1 MIPACA
7 VVFQSRPNPRGSSTS
22 SASRSTSQTPLEE
35 LGGPGVGE
43 GLGQL
48 VAPGLVLG
56 LQGAELVDGVGPAL
70 RPRPSVLRRPRDRD
84 GADGLAGG
92 AARGRDA
99 AGPWAVRSPGR
110 ARRPARRAL
119 SREADGARLEGRMA
133 TLDTHAIARTLTD
146 AGADPKL
153 ADAITAAVREAA
165 DHGDHVTPDQFKA
178 GLAELEARLTWR
190 FAGAMLAQTGVIL
203 AAVIGAAVAI
213 LRMLG

>member
-1 MIPACA
+1 MT
-7 VVFQSRPNPRGSSTS
+7 R
-22 SASRSTSQTPLEE
+22 
-35 LGGPGVGE
+35 
-43 GLGQL
+43 
-48 VAPGLVLG
+48 
-56 LQGAELVDGVGPAL
+56 
-70 RPRPSVLRRPRDRD
+70 RDRRQVFPVPITQD
-84 GADGLAGG
+84 PEPFAALA
-92 AARGRDA
+92 
-99 AGPWAVRSPGR
+99 R
-110 ARRPARRAL
+110 ARQRENRAL
-119 SREADGARLEGRMA
+119 READGARLEGRMA

>member
-1 MIPACA
+1 MPSCGRRSSQALRRRNA
-7 VVFQSRPNPRGSSTS
+7 PVYEFGPRL
-22 SASRSTSQTPLEE
+22 ASRAHIGADAPSAPSRCGKGCGKRGQQVRSWLQPFVLDGVLYHESDLDLEE
-35 LGGPGVGE
+35 N
-43 GLGQL
+43 
-48 VAPGLVLG
+48 
-56 LQGAELVDGVGPAL
+56 
-70 RPRPSVLRRPRDRD
+70 
-84 GADGLAGG
+84 
-92 AARGRDA
+92 
-99 AGPWAVRSPGR
+99 
-110 ARRPARRAL
+110 
-119 SREADGARLEGRMA
+119 GARLEGHMA

-178 GLAELEARLTWR
+178 GLAEMEARLTWR

>member
-1 MIPACA
+1 MASAHRFGYTVTAERELP
-7 VVFQSRPNPRGSSTS
+7 SRLWRSRRIVDLAAGRAAGSALSATKRSFWPNS
-22 SASRSTSQTPLEE
+22 SAAWNMTRS
-35 LGGPGVGE
+35 VFR
-43 GLGQL
+43 
-48 VAPGLVLG
+48 A
-56 LQGAELVDGVGPAL
+56 D
-70 RPRPSVLRRPRDRD
+70 
-84 GADGLAGG
+84 ADGPDPCRSRR
-92 AARGRDA
+92 RGTA
-99 AGPWAVRSPGR
+99 N
-110 ARRPARRAL
+110 PA
-119 SREADGARLEGRMA
+119 GARLEGRMA